1 MSSFKRYRDVGIVI
15 LLLAVP
21 FFFLRTNMKKPE
33 SLNALDRA
41 ILRVSAPVEFG
52 ASSLARGVSNV
63 WDSYIYL
70 VDVKTD
76 NERLAYENARLRET
90 IHRLEQTQVENQEL
104 RRLLQ
109 LREGIP
115 GDLVSAQVVAKDFN
129 AFFRVTRVVLD
140 RGSRNV
146 RPHMPVVAPDGVV
159 GAVLRVAGDAVD
171 VQLAADAGFGLDVM
185 NERTKARGYVRGTG
199 DPSRYFCKVEHVDSA
214 DDVEVGDLLVTSGKG
229 KWFPKGLPV
238 AKVTKVT
245 KRETGRDQEVEAQPT
260 VSFSRLD
267 AVLILVSPP
276 PDDDKGDAKDAKDKS
291 KPKP

>member
-1 MSSFKRYRDVGIVI
+1 VSSFKRYRDVGIVI

-109 LREGIP
+109 LREGLP

-276 PDDDKGDAKDAKDKS
+276 LDDDKGDAKDAKDKP

>member
-1 MSSFKRYRDVGIVI
+1 VSSFKRYRDIGIVI

-21 FFFLRTNMKKPE
+21 FFFLRANMRKPE
-33 SLNALDRA
+33 TLNAMDRA
-41 ILRVSAPVEFG
+41 VLRVSAPIEFG

-63 WDSYIYL
+63 WDSYVYL

-90 IHRLEQTQVENQEL
+90 VHRLEQTQTENQDL

-146 RPHMPVVAPDGVV
+146 RPHMPVVSPDGVV

-171 VQLAADAGFGLDVM
+171 VQLAADAGFGLDIA
-185 NERTKARGYVRGTG
+185 NERTRARGYIRGTG
-199 DPSRYFCKVEHVDSA
+199 DPSRYYCKVENVDSA

-238 AKVTKVT
+238 AKVTRVV
-245 KRETGRDQEVEAQPT
+245 KREPGRDQEIEAQPT
-260 VSFSRLD
+260 VNFLWLD
-267 AVLILVSPP
+267 AVFILVMPS
-276 PDDDKGDAKDAKDKS
+276 DDEEKADKAPKGKAK
-291 KPKP
+291 P